1 MNRALMWGGVWLLT
15 ALLIAVTHYTSR
27 DPDSQLYA
35 GIAAR
40 LAIEPVDQ
48 WIAPQ
53 WWGLWNSTGPFY
65 EHPAGLFVVPAALA
79 RLGYPAEQAAYAV
92 NALYQIV
99 ALCLI
104 GLLAARVVASSES
117 RALLWVLQLLPIAF
131 VFRVRANHEYA
142 VLAALLFAVYAAER
156 SRMQPLWTLG
166 MIAGFSAV
174 LLVKGAFAFIVP
186 LTCVVWLLARDG
198 GIRVSAPWAAIAAMP
213 VAAALTAWAY
223 DAAYIRATG
232 EPFLVHYFTK
242 QLPANQVVSEF
253 SLSRSGYNVMWYVS
267 RVLWYAFPWS
277 ILAGIVALGAF
288 WNRKLWP
295 ARPEFQGAW
304 FALVASAALVIV
316 FSLMHRKADRYLI
329 PVYFISASVGAV
341 YAMRRF
347 PWFERVVTR
356 LDRPWVPPVFFM
368 VLCVLRLAS
377 GPLRQ
382 FTFWRT

>member
-1 MNRALMWGGVWLLT
+1 MWGGVWLLT
-15 ALLIAVTHYTSR
+15 AVLIALTQYTSR

-40 LAIEPVDQ
+40 LAAEPVDQ

-53 WWGLWNSTGPFY
+53 WWGLWDSTGPFY
-65 EHPAGLFVVPAALA
+65 EHPAGLFVLPAALA

-99 ALCLI
+99 ALCLL
-104 GLLAARVVASSES
+104 GVLAARVVTPSES

-156 SRMQPLWTLG
+156 SRTRPFWTLG
-166 MIAGFSAV
+166 MMAGFCAV

-186 LTCVVWLLARDG
+186 LTCVVWLVARDG
-198 GIRVSAPWAAIAAMP
+198 RIRVSAPWAAIAAMP
-213 VAAALTAWAY
+213 VAAMLTAWAY
-223 DAAYIRATG
+223 DAAYIHATG

-242 QLPANQVVSEF
+242 QLSADQVVSGF
-253 SLSRSGYNVMWYVS
+253 SLRQSAYNFTWYVS
-267 RVLWYAFPWS
+267 RVIWYAFPWS
-277 ILAGIVALGAF
+277 LLAGIVALGALR
-288 WNRKLWP
+288 NRKLWP
-295 ARPEFQGAW
+295 ARVESQGAW

-329 PVYFISASVGAV
+329 PVYFISASVGVV
-341 YAMRRF
+341 YAIRRF
-347 PWFERVVTR
+347 PWLQRVVTR

>member
-1 MNRALMWGGVWLLT
+1 MNRVLMWAGVWLLT

-40 LAIEPVDQ
+40 LAVEPVDH

-79 RLGYPAEQAAYAV
+79 RLGYPPEQAAYAV
-92 NALYQIV
+92 NALYQIL

-104 GLLAARVVASSES
+104 GALAARVVTSSES

-156 SRMQPLWTLG
+156 SRTRPFWTLG
-166 MIAGFSAV
+166 MIAGFCAV

-186 LTCVVWLLARDG
+186 VTSAVWLVARDG
-198 GIRVSAPWAAIAAMP
+198 RFRVSAPWAAIAAMP
-213 VAAALTAWAY
+213 VAAVLTAWAY

-242 QLPANQVVSEF
+242 QLPQDQVVSGF
-253 SLSRSGYNVMWYVS
+253 SLSRSAYNFTWYVS

-277 ILAGIVALGAF
+277 ALAAVVALGAL

-304 FALVASAALVIV
+304 FALVASAVLVIA

-329 PVYFISASVGAV
+329 PVYFIAASVGVV
-341 YAMRRF
+341 YAIRRF
-347 PWFERVVTR
+347 AWLERIVAR
-356 LDRPWVPPVFFM
+356 LDRPWVPPAFFL
-368 VLCVLRLAS
+368 VLCVLRIAS